1 MKRKFS
7 TDNSNSRTVLINNVG
22 RSSLFLSFGGI
33 LTCRMDPILQITKV
47 ITCLRKE
54 RLLTELA
61 DAS

>member
-33 LTCRMDPILQITKV
+33 LTCRMDPTLQIIKV
-47 ITCLRKE
+47 ITCIRNE
-54 RLLTELA
+54 RLLKELA
-61 DAS
+61 DGS